1 MKIKQYFEYL
11 LYIGVILPENKE
23 QMKIK
28 IQNFIKEKSEKKGKN
43 LIENLIGDYFTSL
56 DKESL
61 NKLGLNIYEQYNK
74 NRLLTISKHL
84 KKVFNIL
91 KNIFFRKIKYCLN
104 ILKNKNDFELI
115 SDINNISNKYSRS
128 QSSGKLN
135 EYNINIGN
143 SKYSNYNN
151 NLEESNKKFFERM
164 NSFNTKKENNKKY
177 QQSLKE
183 EEYNFICTFLPD
195 LSLTKKRNSQKKFTP
210 SKKSI
215 ENIEEE
221 KPKRKV
227 DNQRMMK
234 LYNDYQQTIIKK
246 QKLSENIDKENGITF
261 SPKLN
266 KESKYNKNIR
276 DNFMQRN
283 QKLLTDKKNFVDG
296 FNLLRDLQMKGV
308 DINTISIDI
317 SKNK

>member
-1 MKIKQYFEYL
+1 
-11 LYIGVILPENKE
+11 LYIFTRFIFNKE
-23 QMKIK
+23 
-28 IQNFIKEKSEKKGKN
+28 
-43 LIENLIGDYFTSL
+43 
-56 DKESL
+56 
-61 NKLGLNIYEQYNK
+61 
-74 NRLLTISKHL
+74 
-84 KKVFNIL
+84 
-91 KNIFFRKIKYCLN
+91 
-104 ILKNKNDFELI
+104 
-115 SDINNISNKYSRS
+115 
-128 QSSGKLN
+128 
-135 EYNINIGN
+135 
-143 SKYSNYNN
+143 
-151 NLEESNKKFFERM
+151 KKF
-164 NSFNTKKENNKKY
+164 S
-177 QQSLKE
+177 
-183 EEYNFICTFLPD
+183 
-195 LSLTKKRNSQKKFTP
+195 KKFTP